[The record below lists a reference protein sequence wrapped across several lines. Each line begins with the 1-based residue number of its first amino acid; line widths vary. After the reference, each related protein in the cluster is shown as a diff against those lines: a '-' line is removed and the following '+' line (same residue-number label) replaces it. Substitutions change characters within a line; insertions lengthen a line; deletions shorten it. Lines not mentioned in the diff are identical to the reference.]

1 MLKIV
6 SVLVYFDVI
15 AGTSTGALIA
25 AMLVTPKD
33 EKTDRPRTAEE
44 ITGVYKTLGWEIFP
58 PMR

>member
-1 MLKIV
+1 M
-6 SVLVYFDVI
+6 I

-33 EKTDRPRTAEE
+33 EKTERPRTAEE
-44 ITGVYKTLGWEIFP
+44 IKRVYHELGPKIFP

>member
-1 MLKIV
+1 M
-6 SVLVYFDVI
+6 I

-33 EKTDRPRTAEE
+33 EETKRPRTTEE
-44 ITGVYKTLGWEIFP
+44 IKGLYETLGREIFP

>member
-1 MLKIV
+1 
-6 SVLVYFDVI
+6 VI

-33 EKTDRPRTAEE
+33 ENTERPRTAEE
-44 ITGVYKTLGWEIFP
+44 IKRVYRDLGPKIFP

>member
-1 MLKIV
+1 M
-6 SVLVYFDVI
+6 I

-33 EKTDRPRTAEE
+33 EKTERSRTAEE
-44 ITGVYKTLGWEIFP
+44 IEVLYRELGPKIFP